1 MIVIYQR
8 NAAGSVERAATATT
22 TAEAHD
28 RLRTIH
34 APAVAFDGLLPV
46 GASGHTR
53 STDLTAITEH
63 ATREA
68 GGAVRDAASCV
79 VGGCHRAQGR
89 VNFKTPPHLA
99 ELCTLHRRRVCSC
112 RGVDKDDPESVAA
125 YIARAEVSHAR

>member
-8 NAAGSVERAATATT
+8 NPAGSIERAATATT

-28 RLRTIH
+28 QLRTIRV
-34 APAVAFDGLLPV
+34 PAVAFDGLLPV

-53 STDLTAITEH
+53 APDLAAITEH

-79 VGGCHRAQGR
+79 VVGCHYAQGR
-89 VNFKTPPHLA
+89 TNFKTPPHLA
-99 ELCTLHRRRVCSC
+99 ELCTLHRRRVCAC
-112 RGVDKDDPESVAA
+112 RGVDKDSPESVAA
-125 YIARAEVSHAR
+125 YLARAEVSHGC

>member
-8 NAAGSVERAATATT
+8 TAAGSVERAATATT

-28 RLRTIH
+28 RLSTIH

-53 STDLTAITEH
+53 TPDLAAITEH

-68 GGAVRDAASCV
+68 GGAVRDAASCI

-89 VNFKTPPHLA
+89 TNFKTPDHLA
-99 ELCTLHRRRVCSC
+99 ELCLVHRHRVCAC
-112 RGVDKDDPESVAA
+112 RGVDKDCPASVAA
-125 YIARAEVSHAR
+125 YLARSEVRYAR